1 MKDLDLDQLE
11 ALEDRSHVDQ
21 SDPTKKH
28 LTVKIKHLTEGNLP
42 EYTIFDVIMPLPGFN
57 VTYPGGELGEKYR
70 AFMKLDGLDP
80 DDMTRERK

>member
-1 MKDLDLDQLE
+1 MDLDELE
-11 ALEDRSHVDQ
+11 APEEGSNVNQ

-28 LTVKIKHLTEGNLP
+28 LTVKIKHLTESDLP
-42 EYTIFDVIMPLPGFN
+42 GHTIFDVIMPLPGFD
-57 VTYPGGELGEKYR
+57 VTYPGGEFGEKYR